1 MATFNNPQETDDQR
15 LLKAVAYI
23 TIVDDY
29 CKQIV
34 RESNTI
40 RYLGYD
46 INNNDHTDN
55 TLTDIIKKSF
65 YSAYIPDKNDLLKNP
80 LLKSLFL
87 KLGHSQGSGEPY
99 YVQKLLHN
107 VGQGFAGYVRDCR
120 LERCRADLA
129 DRCLGSL
136 SITEICF
143 RWGFNDA
150 AHFSRSFRARYGLAP
165 KDFRKASGVRWDEAW
180 ARMNCAERAAALAH

>member
-1 MATFNNPQETDDQR
+1 MAILDFPFIAVSADMPGLTPTQSANLGRVCQVIQDR
-15 LLKAVAYI
+15 LREPDLTLGKVA
-23 TIVDDY
+23 
-29 CKQIV
+29 
-34 RESNTI
+34 
-40 RYLGYD
+40 
-46 INNNDHTDN
+46 
-55 TLTDIIKKSF
+55 
-65 YSAYIPDKNDLLKNP
+65 AA
-80 LLKSLFL
+80 
-87 KLGHSQGSGEPY
+87 SGISPR

-107 VGQGFAGYVRDCR
+107 VGQGFAGYVRACR
-120 LERCRADLA
+120 LARCRADLA

-165 KDFRKASGVRWDEAW
+165 KDFRKASGVQWDAAW